1 VVSELNKGVL
11 GRINKHP
18 WTRT

>member
-1 VVSELNKGVL
+1 VL
-11 GRINKHP
+11 KRINKHP